1 MGTCK
6 YCGQDAGFFSHGHKE
21 CEEKHDQGVM
31 AFEDGIRRYFKD
43 VLKMS
48 DLMGMVANLRRENY
62 VIDPDI
68 AISSAKCID
77 EYTENSRWPFH
88 SHQLDLVKDYINRIG
103 VPYKSINVN
112 GSLDKLCEKMIRGFL
127 AEYFTGQ
134 KPLQRVIQ
142 ISNQITAVMPL
153 SQSQKQDTY
162 LYMLNQ
168 AAQNYL
174 KDGLLTDEEERRI
187 EEYTQTLGL
196 STTNLPAKY
205 KDSEVSRLGQYKMLK
220 QLQQGIIP
228 QTNLHA
234 PILLGKNEVVL
245 WCYDGVTM
253 WQEKVKRE
261 MVGSHSGFS
270 FRVMKGVTY
279 RTGGFKGH
287 PVEHSYMDNA
297 GTGSLYITN
306 KNIIF
311 HSSLRSTKIPY
322 KKIIGLN
329 PYQDGM
335 GVQQDGANAKRLVF
349 QGFDCSFV
357 LNLMSFIEV

>member
-1 MGTCK
+1 MIK
-6 YCGQDAGFFSHGHKE
+6 LHLPL
-21 CEEKHDQGVM
+21 
-31 AFEDGIRRYFKD
+31 
-43 VLKMS
+43 VLPQQWLK
-48 DLMGMVANLRRENY
+48 V
-62 VIDPDI
+62 V
-68 AISSAKCID
+68 
-77 EYTENSRWPFH
+77 
-88 SHQLDLVKDYINRIG
+88 G
-103 VPYKSINVN
+103 VPYQSINVN
-112 GSLDKLCEKMIRGFL
+112 GSLDKLCQKMVRGFL

-134 KPLQRVIQ
+134 KPLQRVLQ
-142 ISNQITAVMPL
+142 ICRQITSVLPL
-153 SQSQKQDTY
+153 SSKMMQETY
-162 LYMLNQ
+162 NYMLNQ
-168 AAQNYL
+168 AVDNYM
-174 KDGLLTDEEERRI
+174 KDGLLTDDEQQRI
-187 EEYTQTLGL
+187 DEYVRALGL
-196 STTNLPAKY
+196 TTPATI
-205 KDSEVSRLGQYKMLK
+205 QQTKMLK
-220 QLQQGIIP
+220 QLQQGITP
-228 QTNLHA
+228 QTNFHV
-234 PILLGKNEVVL
+234 PILLGKDEMVL

-287 PVEHSYMDNA
+287 PVESSYMDNA

-306 KNIIF
+306 KHIIF

-357 LNLMSFIEV
+357 LNIMSFISV

>member
-1 MGTCK
+1 MGQCK
-6 YCGQDAGFFSHGHKE
+6 YCGEDAGFFSHVHKE
-21 CEEKHDQGVM
+21 CEEKYHQGV
-31 AFEDGIRRYFKD
+31 ATLEDGIRRYFRDAIKSD
-43 VLKMS
+43 TLQKMVS
-48 DLMGMVANLRRENY
+48 QVKQENY
-62 VIDPDI
+62 VEDSDI
-68 AISSAKCID
+68 AVSSAKCID
-77 EYTENSRWPFH
+77 EYTEKSRWPFH
-88 SHQLDLVKDYINRIG
+88 SHQLDLVKDYIHHIG
-103 VPYKSINVN
+103 VPYQSINVN
-112 GSLDKLCEKMIRGFL
+112 DSLDKLSQKMVRGFL

-134 KPLQRVIQ
+134 KPLQRVLQ
-142 ISNQITAVMPL
+142 ICRQITGVLPL
-153 SQSQKQDTY
+153 SSDKLQDTY

-168 AAQNYL
+168 AAENYM
-174 KDGLLTDEEERRI
+174 KDGLLTDDEQQRI
-187 EEYTQTLGL
+187 DEYVSILGL
-196 STTNLPAKY
+196 SLPATI
-205 KDSEVSRLGQYKMLK
+205 EQNKMLK

-228 QTNLHA
+228 QSHFRA
-234 PILLGKNEVVL
+234 PVLLGKDEVIL

-253 WQEKVKRE
+253 YQEKVKRE

-297 GTGSLYITN
+297 GTGSLYITT
-306 KNIIF
+306 KHLIF
-311 HSSLRSTKIPY
+311 HSSVRSVKIPY

-357 LNLMSFIEV
+357 LNCMSLISI

>member
-1 MGTCK
+1 MGQCK
-6 YCGQDAGFFSHGHKE
+6 YCGEDAGFFSHVHKE
-21 CEEKHDQGVM
+21 CEEKHNQGLK
-31 AFEDGIRRYFKD
+31 ALEDGIRRYLKD
-43 VLKMS
+43 AVK
-48 DLMGMVANLRRENY
+48 VNELRQLIAKVRQDSFVE
-62 VIDPDI
+62 DADI
-68 AISSAKCID
+68 AVSSAKCID
-77 EYTENSRWPFH
+77 EYTESCRWPFH
-88 SHQLDLVKDYINRIG
+88 SHQLDLVRDYLQVVGI
-103 VPYKSINVN
+103 PYQSINVN
-112 GSLDKLCEKMIRGFL
+112 SSLDKLCQKMVRGFL

-134 KPLQRVIQ
+134 KPLQRVLQ
-142 ISNQITAVMPL
+142 ICRQITSVLPL
-153 SQSQKQDTY
+153 SSKMMQETY
-162 LYMLNQ
+162 NYMLNQ
-168 AAQNYL
+168 AVDNYM
-174 KDGLLTDEEERRI
+174 KDGLLSDDEQQRI
-187 EEYTQTLGL
+187 DEYVRALGL
-196 STTNLPAKY
+196 TAPATI
-205 KDSEVSRLGQYKMLK
+205 QQTKMLK
-220 QLQQGIIP
+220 QLQQGITP
-228 QTNLHA
+228 QTNFHA
-234 PILLGKNEVVL
+234 PILLGKDETVL

-287 PVEHSYMDNA
+287 PVESSYMDNA

-306 KNIIF
+306 KHIIF

-357 LNLMSFIEV
+357 LNIMSFISV

>member
-1 MGTCK
+1 MGLCK
-6 YCGQDAGFFSHGHKE
+6 YCGEDAGFFSHVHKE
-21 CEEKHDQGVM
+21 CEEKHNQGV
-31 AFEDGIRRYFKD
+31 ATLEDGIRRYFKD
-43 VLKMS
+43 AIKVNDLKQIVS
-48 DLMGMVANLRRENY
+48 RVRNESY
-62 VIDPDI
+62 VTDPDI

-88 SHQLDLVKDYINRIG
+88 SHQLDLVRDYINNIG
-103 VPYKSINVN
+103 VSYQNINVN
-112 GSLDKLCEKMIRGFL
+112 ESLDKLSQKMIRGFL

-134 KPLQRVIQ
+134 KELQRVMQ
-142 ISNQITAVMPL
+142 ISNQITSVLPL
-153 SQSQKQDTY
+153 SNSKMQETY
-162 LYMLNQ
+162 QYMLNQ
-168 AAQNYL
+168 AADNYM
-174 KDGLLTDEEERRI
+174 KDRLLSDSEQQRI
-187 EEYTQTLGL
+187 DEYTSTLGL
-196 STTNLPAKY
+196 NGVTVVEQA
-205 KDSEVSRLGQYKMLK
+205 KMLK

-228 QTNLHA
+228 QTNIYA
-234 PILLGKNEVVL
+234 PILLGKDEVAL
-245 WCYDGVTM
+245 WSYDGVTM

-261 MVGSHSGFS
+261 MVGRHSGFS

-279 RTGGFKGH
+279 RTGGFRGH

-297 GTGSLYITN
+297 GTGSLYVTN

-311 HSSLRSTKIPY
+311 HSPLRSAKIPY

-357 LNLMSFIEV
+357 LNIMSFISV

>member
-1 MGTCK
+1 MGQCK
-6 YCGQDAGFFSHGHKE
+6 YCGEDAGFFSHVHRE
-21 CEEKHDQGVM
+21 CEEKYHQGI
-31 AFEDGIRRYFKD
+31 ATLEDGVRRYFQDSIKLD
-43 VLKMS
+43 ALQKI
-48 DLMGMVANLRRENY
+48 VAQVKQDNY
-62 VIDPDI
+62 VEDADI
-68 AISSAKCID
+68 AVSSAKCID
-77 EYTENSRWPFH
+77 EYTEKSRWPFH
-88 SHQLDLVKDYINRIG
+88 SHQLDLVKDYINHIG
-103 VPYKSINVN
+103 IPYQSINVN
-112 GSLDKLCEKMIRGFL
+112 GSLDKLSQKMVRGFL

-142 ISNQITAVMPL
+142 ICRQITSVLPL
-153 SQSQKQDTY
+153 SSDKLQDTY
-162 LYMLNQ
+162 FYMLNQ
-168 AAQNYL
+168 AAENYM
-174 KDGLLTDEEERRI
+174 KDGLLTDDEQQRLD
-187 EEYTQTLGL
+187 EYMQTLGL
-196 STTNLPAKY
+196 STSNLPSKY
-205 KDSEVSRLGQYKMLK
+205 KGSELSRIEQTKVLK
-220 QLQQGIIP
+220 QLQHGSLP
-228 QTNLHA
+228 QSNIYA
-234 PILLGKNEVVL
+234 PIILSKDEVVL

-253 WQEKVKRE
+253 YQEKVKRE

-311 HSSLRSTKIPY
+311 HSPQRSTKIPY

-335 GVQQDGANAKRLVF
+335 GVQQDGANAKRLIF

-357 LNLMSFIEV
+357 LNCMSFISA

>member
-1 MGTCK
+1 MGQCK
-6 YCGQDAGFFSHGHKE
+6 YCGEDAGFFSHVHKE
-21 CEEKHDQGVM
+21 CEEKHDQGIVTL
-31 AFEDGIRRYFKD
+31 EDGIRSYFKD
-43 VLKMS
+43 AIKVNELKQ
-48 DLMGMVANLRRENY
+48 LVAEAKQQNFVE
-62 VIDPDI
+62 DADI
-68 AISSAKCID
+68 ALSSAKCID
-77 EYTENSRWPFH
+77 EYTEKSRWPFH
-88 SHQLDLVKDYINRIG
+88 SHQLDLIKDYLNNIG
-103 VPYKSINVN
+103 VPYKTINVN
-112 GSLDKLCEKMIRGFL
+112 GSLDKLSEKMIRGFL

-134 KPLQRVIQ
+134 KPLHRVLQ
-142 ISNQITAVMPL
+142 ICSQITSVLPL
-153 SQSQKQDTY
+153 SKSMQYNTN

-168 AAQNYL
+168 ATQNYL
-174 KDGLLTDEEERRI
+174 KDGLFTDDEEQRI
-187 EEYTQTLGL
+187 NEFVNVLGISL
-196 STTNLPAKY
+196 NNLPAKY
-205 KDSEVSRLGQYKMLK
+205 QNSDISRIGQASMLK
-220 QLQQGIIP
+220 QLQRGVLP
-228 QTNLHA
+228 QTNIVA
-234 PILLGKNEVVL
+234 PILLGKDEVVL

-306 KNIIF
+306 KHIIF

-335 GVQQDGANAKRLVF
+335 GVQQDGASSKRLVF

-357 LNLMSFIEV
+357 MNVMSFISV